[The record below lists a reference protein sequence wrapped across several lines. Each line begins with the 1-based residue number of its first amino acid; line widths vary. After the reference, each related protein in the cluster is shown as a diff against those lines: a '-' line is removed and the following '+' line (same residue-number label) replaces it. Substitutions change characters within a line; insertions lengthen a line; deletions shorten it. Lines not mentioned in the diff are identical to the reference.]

1 MKVEKGLLYTKDHE
15 WVKVDGNKAYVGITD
30 YAQDSLGDIVY
41 VELPEVGEQI
51 GKDEVFGV
59 VESVKAAS
67 DLYLPVSGTILE
79 VNESVLDDPALI
91 NEDAYENWMIL
102 IEMDD
107 PDELDELLSASE
119 YEEICVS

>member
-1 MKVEKGLLYTKDHE
+1 MKVIESLKYSKEHE